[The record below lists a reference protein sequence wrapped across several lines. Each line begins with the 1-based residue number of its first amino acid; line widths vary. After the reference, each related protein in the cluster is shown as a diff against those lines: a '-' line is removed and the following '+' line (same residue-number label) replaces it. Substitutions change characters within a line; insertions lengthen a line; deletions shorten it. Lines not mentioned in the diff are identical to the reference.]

1 MNKLMLVLFF
11 LLFPLNLSAFP
22 YVCLVEKSIGFVK
35 SKTTEEWKPSI
46 FSGDKEK
53 YLVSKSKN
61 PKYISEIKRFG
72 KPYVVANCG
81 DLSGSLTLRMFDA
94 GYLHCDGNFNA
105 KINVKT
111 LKISLM
117 SLGGYGVPPELNNRD
132 SPFLSIGSCTPL

>member
-1 MNKLMLVLFF
+1 MNKWMLVLLL

-22 YVCLVEKSIGFVK
+22 YVCLVEQSIGFTK

-46 FSGDKEK
+46 FSNMEK
-53 YLVSKSKN
+53 FLVSKSKD
-61 PKYISEIKRFG
+61 PKYIAEIKRFG
-72 KPYVVANCG
+72 KQYVVANCG

-94 GYLHCDGNFNA
+94 GYLHCDGEFDA

-117 SLGGYGVPPELNNRD
+117 SLGGYGVPPELNNRV